1 MRAAVLKENYRIVLE
16 DVKEPSPQPGEVKI
30 QVRVT
35 GICGSEVH
43 AFKGTHPYRKP
54 PVILGHEL
62 AGDIVEVGRDVEGL
76 KLGDRVIVEPQIG
89 CGRCSLCR
97 QGLNNLCN
105 DKIVLGTKEWPGSFA
120 EYITAPQKVVYPLP
134 EGLSYEEG
142 AMVEPLAVGVHA
154 VRWAEMG
161 LGDSVLV
168 LGAGTIGLVTIMA
181 ARQAGARRIFATD
194 VLDFNLAK
202 AKELGATHTINVL
215 KEDAA
220 AIVLEET
227 KGKGADVAFIT
238 AAVSP
243 VVEQALQAVKKR
255 GKALLIG
262 FFEGPANNLEIFP
275 LTSKEIDLRG
285 CLMYTAEGFQNT
297 LDMVAEGC
305 LDGRPL
311 ITEVLDI
318 AQAQEGLEVMDKRTR
333 DAVKI
338 LLKF

>member
-16 DVKEPSPQPGEVKI
+16 DVKEPSPGPGEVKI

-62 AGDIVEVGRDVEGL
+62 AGDIVEVGSDVEGL
-76 KLGDRVIVEPQIG
+76 KVGDRVTVEPQIG
-89 CGRCSLCR
+89 CERCYMCR
-97 QGLNNLCN
+97 RGLNNLCES
-105 DKIVLGTKEWPGSFA
+105 KIVLGTQEWPGSFA
-120 EYITAPQKVVYPLP
+120 EYIIAPAKVVYRLP
-134 EGLSYEEG
+134 DGLSYEEG
-142 AMVEPLAVGVHA
+142 VMVEPLAVGVHA
-154 VRWAEMG
+154 VRWSEMG

-202 AKELGATHTINVL
+202 ARELGATHTINVRQ
-215 KEDAA
+215 KDPVSV
-220 AIVLEET
+220 VLEET

-238 AAVSP
+238 AAASP
-243 VVEQALQAVKKR
+243 VVEQAIKAVRKR

-262 FFEGPANNLEIFP
+262 FFEGPADNLEIFP
-275 LTSKEIDLRG
+275 LTAKEIDLRG

-297 LDMVAEGC
+297 LDMVAEGQ
-305 LDGRPL
+305 LDSRPL

>member
-16 DVKEPSPQPGEVKI
+16 DVKEPSPGPGEVKI

-62 AGDIVEVGRDVEGL
+62 AGDIVEVGSDVEGL
-76 KLGDRVIVEPQIG
+76 KVGDRVTVEPQIG
-89 CGRCSLCR
+89 CERCYMCR
-97 QGLNNLCN
+97 RGLNNLCES
-105 DKIVLGTKEWPGSFA
+105 KIVLGTQEWPGSFA
-120 EYITAPQKVVYPLP
+120 EYIIAPAKVVYRLP
-134 EGLSYEEG
+134 DGLSYEEG
-142 AMVEPLAVGVHA
+142 VMVEPLAVGVHA
-154 VRWAEMG
+154 VRWSEMG

-181 ARQAGARRIFATD
+181 ARQAGARRIFATA
-194 VLDFNLAK
+194 VLDFNLAE
-202 AKELGATHTINVL
+202 ARVLGATHTIFVRQNDPVSV
-215 KEDAA
+215 
-220 AIVLEET
+220 VLEET

-238 AAVSP
+238 AAASP
-243 VVEQALQAVKKR
+243 VVEQAIKAVRKR

-262 FFEGPANNLEIFP
+262 FFEGPADNLEIFP
-275 LTSKEIDLRG
+275 LTAKEIDLRG

-297 LDMVAEGC
+297 LDMVAEGQ
-305 LDGRPL
+305 LDSRPL